1 MAYSRVVETVL
12 RSEWVGLPEAE
23 KRRFLREGGKV
34 VNDPPQERKP
44 VVLENGAI
52 LRSTFNKL
60 SLREQREHV
69 KSGKAVVHG

>member
-1 MAYSRVVETVL
+1 MAKITRSEFLALSEREKRIFL
-12 RSEWVGLPEAE
+12 RSGTVT
-23 KRRFLREGGKV
+23 V
-34 VNDPPQERKP
+34 DPPQERKP